1 MSHLFEQ
8 AFEFERKGD
17 YETALGFYKQAAEQ
31 GDIRAQMNIGH
42 IYRSGRSGKK
52 NPKLA
57 AEYYLQAAKQGAVG
71 AQWRL
76 GDMYEFGDGVDV
88 DFKSA
93 AYWYEKAAE
102 QGEVKAQWR
111 LAQLYENGEG
121 VDFDIQ
127 TALKW
132 YLKADDQN
140 SSAAQW
146 RIGRIYLYGKG
157 VPQDY
162 SLAKKWFDKAN
173 SQEDHP
179 CAHLFLGYMCRD
191 DLISNALPQDAIEHW
206 LVASKHPHPIGEV
219 AYNLGYAYYD
229 GYGVERNFE
238 KAKEYF
244 EKAIEEGYLCSYAL
258 NVVKGEL
265 GELDDGNKM
274 REYADGLIK
283 KHIHSTKLYQ
293 QISKDLQNDFG
304 DTWNITCRETKKFLE
319 TGMFTYFSLY
329 SLGPHIYGNMDFS
342 ASITPMFKALEKELG
357 KYLYSG
363 YIEFLKKKEVS
374 PNTFPQKRSFIKRIS
389 STELAYRDPYDLS
402 EFTLGNLHLTVG
414 MERIPQVAE
423 NDTSKYMIDQQMFDY
438 LNSIFKEDSFGE
450 AKREREITD
459 YIICLTQEVKSI
471 ADSLRNPA
479 AHDQAM
485 KIHKAEVCGNY
496 IIKVQRILI
505 DFLEKVK
512 INYTENLK

>member
-8 AFEFERKGD
+8 AFEFECQGD
-17 YETALGFYKQAAEQ
+17 YQYALRFYKQAAEQ

-42 IYRSGRSGKK
+42 IYRSGRSGEKK
-52 NPKLA
+52 PQLA

-76 GDMYEFGDGVDV
+76 GDMYEFGDGVEI
-88 DFKSA
+88 DFKAA

-102 QGEVKAQWR
+102 QGEAKAQWR

-121 VDFDIQ
+121 VKFDIQ

-132 YLKADDQN
+132 YLKADAQN

-162 SLAKKWFDKAN
+162 SLAKKWLDKAN

-179 CAHLFLGYMCRD
+179 CAHLLLGYMCRD
-191 DLISNALPQDAIEHW
+191 ALISNASPQEAVEHW
-206 LVASKHPHPIGEV
+206 LIASKHAHPIAEV
-219 AYNLGYAYYD
+219 SYNLGYAYYD
-229 GYGVERNFE
+229 GYGVKRNLK

-244 EKAIEEGYLCSYAL
+244 EKAIEQGYHCSYAL
-258 NVVKGEL
+258 NMVKGEL
-265 GELDDGNKM
+265 GELNDSNRM

-283 KHIHSTKLYQ
+283 KHIPNTKLYQ

-374 PNTFPQKRSFIKRIS
+374 PNTFPQKRSFIKRIN
-389 STELAYRDPYDLS
+389 STELAYRDSSDLT

-414 MERIPQVAE
+414 LERKPQFAE
-423 NDTSKYMIDQQMFDY
+423 NDTFKYTVDQTMLDY
-438 LNSIFKEDSFGE
+438 LNSIFKEDAFGE
-450 AKREREITD
+450 AKREQEITH
-459 YIICLTQEVKSI
+459 YIIFLTQEVKSI

-479 AHDQAM
+479 AHDQSM
-485 KIHKAEVCGNY
+485 KIQKAEVCGNY
-496 IIKVQRILI
+496 IVKVQKILI
-505 DFLEKVK
+505 NFLEK
-512 INYTENLK
+512 IL